1 MSLEFK
7 IWLYGTRADKSKKT
21 LSRIADK
28 DIAKA
33 KGFHVFFKESSDS
46 QWLRLTD
53 EIEIF
58 PSGFKSK
65 TDKQI
70 YIDSFI
76 DALEAS
82 LAPKPKAE
90 AKTKPKSATKKKPT
104 PPVEKPKK
112 KKAKELNLP
121 ELPKPPRVTLT
132 KKQFMAQMSRILYDE
147 LDLENMKWSEARI
160 DNFINKMWKSYS
172 HAPHLVTSE
181 QFRRSLVTK
190 EIKRIKDKK
199 LRKKEGEMD
208 EAFRKQLLKRE
219 VSLDPQD
226 VGGDVKVVF
235 KEVFNTQGM
244 EKPSDLTM
252 KTLQDGLIVDKERQ
266 SAFAQIHVE
275 YDKLM
280 AISKEQLL
288 ANDKIA
294 NMAFDKT
301 RADIEKLFDQAIEK
315 GLFKG
320 SDMPEYS
327 IRLLVPLVNGKGDIP
342 SDYMAKKGKKRTGHG
357 FSTIREKIKNKK
369 DLKKVLDNLFASVRP
384 ALARYMKLNKSAG
397 FMISGFTIERLIR

>member
-1 MSLEFK
+1 MNLEFK

-21 LSRIADK
+21 LSRIADSE
-28 DIAKA
+28 IAKA
-33 KGFHVFFKESSDS
+33 KGFHVFFRKSPRSE
-46 QWLRLTD
+46 WVRVTD
-53 EIEIF
+53 EIELIPGSF
-58 PSGFKSK
+58 RSK
-65 TDKQI
+65 IDKQI
-70 YIDSFI
+70 YVDSFV
-76 DALEAS
+76 DAVESS
-82 LAPKPKAE
+82 LK
-90 AKTKPKSATKKKPT
+90 
-104 PPVEKPKK
+104 PVEKPKAKPKPKPKPIPVPEPKEK
-112 KKAKELNLP
+112 KEINLP
-121 ELPKPPRVTLT
+121 DLPKPPRVTLT
-132 KKQFMAQMSRILYDE
+132 KKQFNAQMSRILYDE

-181 QFRRSLVTK
+181 QFRRGLVTK
-190 EIKRIKDKK
+190 EIKRLKDKK

-208 EAFRKQLLKRE
+208 EAFRQQLKNKE

-288 ANDKIA
+288 ANDNIA

-301 RADIEKLFDQAIEK
+301 RQDIEKLFDQAITK

-357 FSTIREKIKNKK
+357 FSTIREKIKTKK